1 MSGRE
6 RGRSVEISDQ
16 EVSFSRRP
24 VLVSSSLSD
33 EVIANALTLVREQQM
48 LVTAGEQR
56 LAEAQAAIETA
67 ETPPA
72 DDDPLLAKLFACKTE
87 QIEHVAQ
94 LYRLRVDAERTEA
107 IIAAQAMNAETTGFR
122 YSFAQDLQQASAG
135 LTRSRLLPLPER
147 PKPLFPPDMPTSP
160 GGGLG
165 WGTLNGGQL
174 PASCSPH
181 SSRAHSSP
189 GLSAGEDHSW
199 PATSSSLA
207 IPGRSQPADSL
218 PGRSSSK
225 RSSPRHAATVAP
237 KRLSLANDSQ
247 KSH

>member
-1 MSGRE
+1 
-6 RGRSVEISDQ
+6 
-16 EVSFSRRP
+16 VSFSRRP

-94 LYRLRVDAERTEA
+94 LHRLRVDAERTEA

-122 YSFAQDLQQASAG
+122 YSFAQQLRKTCSRRQQGSPA
-135 LTRSRLLPLPER
+135 
-147 PKPLFPPDMPTSP
+147 PDCCLCP
-160 GGGLG
+160 
-165 WGTLNGGQL
+165 NGQ
-174 PASCSPH
+174 S
-181 SSRAHSSP
+181 
-189 GLSAGEDHSW
+189 
-199 PATSSSLA
+199 
-207 IPGRSQPADSL
+207 
-218 PGRSSSK
+218 
-225 RSSPRHAATVAP
+225 RSSPQTCPLPQVVGSGGAP
-237 KRLSLANDSQ
+237 
-247 KSH
+247 